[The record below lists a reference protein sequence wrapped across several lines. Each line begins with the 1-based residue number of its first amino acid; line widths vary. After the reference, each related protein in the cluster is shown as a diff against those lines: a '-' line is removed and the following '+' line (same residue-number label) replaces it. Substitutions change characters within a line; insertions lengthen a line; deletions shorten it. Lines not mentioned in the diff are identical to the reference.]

1 MLPTFSLTGGG
12 EVRFSKDVREYA
24 KGEGV
29 KDNLL
34 KLTERAL
41 SEALESFHRR
51 MIVLQG
57 EGMEKAALAGILGG
71 ASAGIL
77 SSIVDKLIEK
87 KLRDESEDKIEV
99 LYATDALGP
108 ETFGRKR
115 YEEFRKHFDILAGEN
130 VNITAVPFKY
140 TKDILGRTFDMLIL
154 DLSYDFSP
162 NDLGRIIETIRG
174 GGLIFVLTNPFKKWK
189 NMWTGFHKSLVT
201 PPYTIDDVKKRFN
214 RRLIRKFREHDG
226 IYIVNAD
233 NQKVIRKVKESKG
246 QKELMNRE
254 EIELPEKIKFPKEL
268 YELCLTK
275 GQVEVLKG
283 IEELAESDGM
293 IVLTADRGRG
303 KSVSVGIS
311 LIGLASTMG
320 KKKFRAVITAPE
332 LENVQS
338 LFRFAKKSLEKLGY
352 KVKVVEEK
360 GLIKELYARGIGL
373 RYYPPVEGYKKK
385 ADVYVLDEAAGIH
398 VPVLHKYLSKPKVIY
413 SSTIHGYEGAGRG
426 FSVKFLKK
434 ARDKRSF
441 REIHLSTPIR
451 YASGDPVEK
460 WLFDVLLLDAEP
472 TKLNEEDYKLIERK
486 DVVFEEPD
494 LDEWF
499 EGKGEDELRS
509 FVGIYVLAHYR
520 NKPSDVALLADAPHH
535 EARVLRLSNGKI
547 VTAVQIAKEGGIP
560 KKVINKM
567 AQGYKPRGNIIP
579 DMMVKHHYAKE
590 FARLKGYRVVRIATH
605 PDAMD
610 MGLGSK
616 ALESLIHEAQ
626 KKGYDWVGSSFG
638 ASEELIRFWV
648 RNGFAPV
655 HLSPAR
661 NPVSG
666 EYTAIVIKPIS
677 ERAKRIVKKANGEF
691 RIRLLEWLGDTHR
704 DLEPEIA
711 RWLFESP
718 FEEGV
723 DYQIFLT
730 DVQKKRLDAF
740 TGKILTYDTVL
751 DAVKPIVK
759 LYFLDGWMKPYLDER
774 QIHLLIHRVL
784 QAHTWEESAEYI
796 GRSLTFTM
804 IEVRDIMRGL
814 WYYYKRVIEGGK

>member
-1 MLPTFSLTGGG
+1 M
-12 EVRFSKDVREYA
+12 RFSKDVREYA

-130 VNITAVPFKY
+130 VNVTAVPFKY

-254 EIELPEKIKFPKEL
+254 EIELPEKIEFPKEL

-472 TKLNEEDYKLIERK
+472 TKLDEEDYKLIERK

-759 LYFLDGWMKPYLDER
+759 LYFLDG
-774 QIHLLIHRVL
+774 
-784 QAHTWEESAEYI
+784 
-796 GRSLTFTM
+796 
-804 IEVRDIMRGL
+804 
-814 WYYYKRVIEGGK
+814 